1 MKLGVILPA
10 DDLRVSARQAE
21 DAGLDSVFLGDH
33 LMTGRPSLD
42 STVGLAVAAAVTT
55 RIRIG
60 LSVFVPAMRPL
71 AWAAKQIASLQQVSG
86 ERLILGI
93 GSGGGEAQFAAAG
106 MPFAERGPRTDQ
118 ALRLLPELLAGKEVR
133 IGDAVVELAPPA
145 AVPPIW
151 VGNRGRLVLRR
162 VAEYGTG
169 WFPSLLSPEAVA
181 AGRRRLIDLGVADP
195 VIAVGATGAVGGDA
209 DLPPVEDLAKGIG
222 DAYGMPLD
230 QAISLPL
237 NGSAEAVAERLSAYR
252 EAGAAHVVVGLAGP
266 LWADQVRTLGRVSTL
281 LDR

>member
-1 MKLGVILPA
+1 MKLGVILPSG
-10 DDLRVSARQAE
+10 DLRTSARQAE

-71 AWAAKQIASLQQVSG
+71 VWAAKQIASLQQVSG

-106 MPFAERGPRTDQ
+106 VPFAERGPRTDR
-118 ALRLLPELLAGKEVR
+118 ALRLLPDLLAGKTVDVDGA
-133 IGDAVVELAPPA
+133 IVELAPA
-145 AVPPIW
+145 VGVPPIW
-151 VGNRGRLVLRR
+151 VGNRGRLVFQR
-162 VAEYGTG
+162 VAEHGTG
-169 WFPSLLSPEAVA
+169 WFPSLLPPEDVA
-181 AGRRRLIDLGVADP
+181 AGRRRLVDLGVTSP
-195 VIAVGATGAVGGDA
+195 VIAVGATGALGGGE
-209 DLPPVEDLAKGIG
+209 DLPSAEDMGKGIG
-222 DAYGMPLD
+222 DVYGMSLE

-237 NGSAEAVAERLSAYR
+237 HGSAEAVAERLETYR
-252 EAGAAHVVVGLAGP
+252 AAGAAHVVVGLSGP
-266 LWADQVRTLGRVSTL
+266 RWADQVRLLGRVRAL
-281 LDR
+281 LG

>member
-106 MPFAERGPRTDQ
+106 VSFAERGPRTDQ
-118 ALRLLPELLAGKEVR
+118 ALRLLPGLLAGKEVR
-133 IGDAVVELAPPA
+133 IGDAVVELAPPV

-151 VGNRGRLVLRR
+151 VGNRGRLVLQR
-162 VAEYGTG
+162 VAEHGTG

-195 VIAVGATGAVGGDA
+195 VIAVGATGTLGGDA
-209 DLPPVEDLAKGIG
+209 DLLPVEDLAKGIG

-237 NGSAEAVAERLSAYR
+237 TGSAEAVAERLSAYG

-266 LWADQVRTLGRVSTL
+266 RWADQVRTLGRVRAL
-281 LDR
+281 LGR